1 MAAVEEEITSSGGS
15 AKLRGHFQSAV
26 VMGPSSDSEGAELE
40 VAPGAAVFCSACK
53 KHLNGPT
60 QYQEHLKGNDHRNKM
75 IKLREQGG
83 AAASSA
89 SVPAER
95 PEGAGEGQPD
105 EYEGHAKDKGCTV
118 FDGCGQVR
126 AAASGASAPAGQPE
140 GAWEGQPEGCEWQ
153 DEAWPLL
160 AWSLEPGCQ
169 WQDEAWPL
177 LAWSLEPGCEC
188 QDEAWPFLPDSGTS
202 FPPTPDPWCC
212 LPPDFGLWELAG
224 GGGAG

>member
-1 MAAVEEEITSSGGS
+1 MRLPLRDMHFSKLQEENSSDWKLVCDVS
-15 AKLRGHFQSAV
+15 PRTAKLRGHFHSAV
-26 VMGPSSDSEGAELE
+26 VMGPSSDSEEAELQVVSE
-40 VAPGAAVFCSACK
+40 EAVFCTACEK
-53 KHLNGPT
+53 LLNGPH
-60 QYQEHLKGNDHRNKM
+60 QYADHLKGKQHRNNM
-75 IKLREQGG
+75 NKLREQG
-83 AAASSA
+83 
-89 SVPAER
+89 R
-95 PEGAGEGQPD
+95 
-105 EYEGHAKDKGCTV
+105 TV

-140 GAWEGQPEGCEWQ
+140 GAWEGQPEGCE
-153 DEAWPLL
+153 
-160 AWSLEPGCQ
+160 